1 MKKTFQ
7 VAGHKFSLLMK
18 EGHPLWKELAQY
30 DPFASEGEDTR
41 FDMELVEN
49 LELPSKSLY
58 FDQPTEEGETKII
71 IYKSGEDWYFES
83 MPTSQWPVVMQLW
96 ASADFTKA
104 KLHIVKPSQA
114 LFALNN
120 AMMLMFAFSTAA
132 YGTLEMHA
140 SVIQNS
146 GKAYLFLA
154 KSGTG
159 KSTHS
164 RMWLENIEGSTL
176 LNDDN
181 PIVRVLPDGQIRVYG
196 SPWSGK
202 TPCYVNEGHPVG
214 GIVRLRQAPY
224 NRYTECIDIE
234 AFANILPSCSAVRGD
249 RVLQTRLH
257 DNLAEIC
264 SSVRS
269 GVLDCRPDEEAAI
282 LCERNICGSSIK

>member
-49 LELPSKSLY
+49 LELPTKSLY

-202 TPCYVNEGHPVG
+202 TPCYVNEDYPLGAFVQIRRAAENRAILQNVVASYAMIYTSSS
-214 GIVRLRQAPY
+214 GIKFDRTMADQLNDTIAKVVSASR
-224 NRYTECIDIE
+224 
-234 AFANILPSCSAVRGD
+234 AF
-249 RVLQTRLH
+249 VL
-257 DNLAEIC
+257 E
-264 SSVRS
+264 
-269 GVLDCRPDEEAAI
+269 CRPDAEAAKV
-282 LCERNICGSSIK
+282 CYEAVR

>member
-49 LELPSKSLY
+49 LELPTKSLY

-202 TPCYVNEGHPVG
+202 TPCYVNEDYPLGAFVQIRRAAENRAIPQNVVASYAMIYTSSS
-214 GIVRLRQAPY
+214 GIKFDRTMADQLNDTIAKVVSASR
-224 NRYTECIDIE
+224 
-234 AFANILPSCSAVRGD
+234 AF
-249 RVLQTRLH
+249 VL
-257 DNLAEIC
+257 E
-264 SSVRS
+264 
-269 GVLDCRPDEEAAI
+269 CRPDAEAAKV
-282 LCERNICGSSIK
+282 CYEAVR

>member
-49 LELPSKSLY
+49 LELPAKSLY

-83 MPTSQWPVVMQLW
+83 MPNSQWPVVMQLW

-132 YGTLEMHA
+132 CGTLEMHA

-202 TPCYVNEGHPVG
+202 TPCYVNEDYPLGAFVQIRRAAENRAIPQNVVASYAMIYTSSS
-214 GIVRLRQAPY
+214 GIKFDRTMADQLNDTIAKVVSASR
-224 NRYTECIDIE
+224 
-234 AFANILPSCSAVRGD
+234 AF
-249 RVLQTRLH
+249 VL
-257 DNLAEIC
+257 E
-264 SSVRS
+264 
-269 GVLDCRPDEEAAI
+269 CRPDAEAAKV
-282 LCERNICGSSIK
+282 CYEAVR

>member
-18 EGHPLWKELAQY
+18 DGHPLWKELAQY

-202 TPCYVNEGHPVG
+202 TPCYVNEDYPLGAFVQIRRAAENRAIPQNVVASYAMIYTSSS
-214 GIVRLRQAPY
+214 GIKFDRTMADQLNDTIAKVVSASR
-224 NRYTECIDIE
+224 
-234 AFANILPSCSAVRGD
+234 AF
-249 RVLQTRLH
+249 VL
-257 DNLAEIC
+257 E
-264 SSVRS
+264 
-269 GVLDCRPDEEAAI
+269 CRPDAEAAKV
-282 LCERNICGSSIK
+282 CYEAVR

>member
-202 TPCYVNEGHPVG
+202 TPCYVNEDYPLGAFVQIRRAAENRAIPQNVVASYAMIYTSSS
-214 GIVRLRQAPY
+214 GIKFDRTMADQLNDTIAKVVSASR
-224 NRYTECIDIE
+224 
-234 AFANILPSCSAVRGD
+234 AF
-249 RVLQTRLH
+249 VL
-257 DNLAEIC
+257 E
-264 SSVRS
+264 
-269 GVLDCRPDEEAAI
+269 CRPDAEAAKV
-282 LCERNICGSSIK
+282 CYEAVR

>member
-49 LELPSKSLY
+49 LELPAKSLY

-202 TPCYVNEGHPVG
+202 TPCYVNEDYPIGAFVQIRRAAENRAIPQNVVASYAMIYTSSS
-214 GIVRLRQAPY
+214 GIKFDRTMADQLNDTIAKVVSASR
-224 NRYTECIDIE
+224 
-234 AFANILPSCSAVRGD
+234 AF
-249 RVLQTRLH
+249 VL
-257 DNLAEIC
+257 E
-264 SSVRS
+264 
-269 GVLDCRPDEEAAI
+269 CRPDAEAAKV
-282 LCERNICGSSIK
+282 CYEAVR

>member
-49 LELPSKSLY
+49 LELPAKSLY

-202 TPCYVNEGHPVG
+202 TPCYVNEDYPLGAFVQ
-214 GIVRLRQAPY
+214 IRRAAE
-224 NRYTECIDIE
+224 NRAIPQNVVASYAMSAIDGETEENAIRRACAVSAANATTIE
-234 AFANILPSCSAVRGD
+234 SANIPMETADVLLPKIAVEK
-249 RVLQTRLH
+249 V
-257 DNLAEIC
+257 
-264 SSVRS
+264 
-269 GVLDCRPDEEAAI
+269 PD
-282 LCERNICGSSIK
+282 GK

>member
-49 LELPSKSLY
+49 LELPAKSLY

-202 TPCYVNEGHPVG
+202 TPCYVNEDYPLGAFVQIRRAAENRAIPQNVVASYAMIYTSSS
-214 GIVRLRQAPY
+214 GIKFDRTMADQLNDTIAKVVSASR
-224 NRYTECIDIE
+224 
-234 AFANILPSCSAVRGD
+234 AF
-249 RVLQTRLH
+249 VL
-257 DNLAEIC
+257 E
-264 SSVRS
+264 
-269 GVLDCRPDEEAAI
+269 CRPDAEAAKV
-282 LCERNICGSSIK
+282 CYEAVR

>member
-202 TPCYVNEGHPVG
+202 TPCYVNEDYPLGAYVQIRRAAENRAIPQNVVASYAMIYTSSS
-214 GIVRLRQAPY
+214 GIKFDRTMADQLNDTIAKVV
-224 NRYTECIDIE
+224 
-234 AFANILPSCSAVRGD
+234 SASRSF
-249 RVLQTRLH
+249 VL
-257 DNLAEIC
+257 E
-264 SSVRS
+264 
-269 GVLDCRPDEEAAI
+269 CRPDAEAAKV
-282 LCERNICGSSIK
+282 CYEAVR

>member
-49 LELPSKSLY
+49 LELPAKSLY

-202 TPCYVNEGHPVG
+202 TPCYVNEDYPLGAFVQIRRAAENRAIPQNVVASYAMIYTSSS
-214 GIVRLRQAPY
+214 GIKFDRTMADQLNDTIAKVV
-224 NRYTECIDIE
+224 
-234 AFANILPSCSAVRGD
+234 SASRSF
-249 RVLQTRLH
+249 VL
-257 DNLAEIC
+257 E
-264 SSVRS
+264 
-269 GVLDCRPDEEAAI
+269 CRPDAEAAKV
-282 LCERNICGSSIK
+282 CYEAVR

>member
-30 DPFASEGEDTR
+30 DPFVSEGEDTR

-49 LELPSKSLY
+49 LELPAKSLY

-96 ASADFTKA
+96 ASADFTQA

-202 TPCYVNEGHPVG
+202 TPCYVNEDYPIGAFVQIRRAAENRAIPQNVVASYAMIYTSSS
-214 GIVRLRQAPY
+214 GIKFDRTMADQLNDTIAKVVSASR
-224 NRYTECIDIE
+224 
-234 AFANILPSCSAVRGD
+234 AFIL
-249 RVLQTRLH
+249 
-257 DNLAEIC
+257 E
-264 SSVRS
+264 
-269 GVLDCRPDEEAAI
+269 CRPDAEAAKV
-282 LCERNICGSSIK
+282 CYEAVR